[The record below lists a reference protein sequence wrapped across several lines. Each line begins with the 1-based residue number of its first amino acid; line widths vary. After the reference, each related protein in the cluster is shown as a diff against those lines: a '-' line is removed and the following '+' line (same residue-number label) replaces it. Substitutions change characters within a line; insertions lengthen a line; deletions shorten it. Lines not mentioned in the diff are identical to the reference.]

1 MLTIQVIDVHIYFFL
16 NTFSNAYSKYF
27 TYSVCGAGDY
37 FAGDKK
43 FPVFVGEWSNEILY
57 NNSLADRK
65 TNFDTQ
71 RYAYSQWGSGS
82 AFWSGKQYGNE
93 NVSGEGIRSDY
104 WCYECMID
112 DGVIT
117 TATTESYC

>member
-1 MLTIQVIDVHIYFFL
+1 LDVFGNSY
-16 NTFSNAYSKYF
+16 SNYF

-37 FAGDKK
+37 FAGDGN

-71 RYAYSQWGSGS
+71 RYAYNQWGSGS
-82 AFWSGKQYGNE
+82 AFWSAKQYGNQK
-93 NVSGEGIRSDY
+93 VSGEGIRSDY

-112 DGVIT
+112 EGVIT
-117 TATTESYC
+117 SATTESFC